1 MYQAPRF
8 NNFFMLN
15 FTEDFILTAFKN
27 LNAKKIK
34 TFLAFKFS
42 DVVVI
47 MLINV
52 KIQTIV
58 GILTF
63 MSMIYFM
70 LN

>member
-1 MYQAPRF
+1 MYQTPRF

-34 TFLAFKFS
+34 TFLALKFS

-52 KIQTIV
+52 KIPTIV

-63 MSMIYFM
+63 LSMINFM